1 MPVIINTSR
10 PLTTRQHS
18 TLCPHHTANGIP
30 GFDDATKPVRMKQA
44 RILLKLGTAMFV
56 QVNALP
62 NGVLT
67 PLRD

>member
-18 TLCPHHTANGIP
+18 TPCPHGIP